1 MPRHFGDF
9 ERNDDIYEEFDR
21 VDLLPTS
28 SGHLAASMRMYLSL
42 SFIEPDSERKPRSK
56 EEMTEEAIEYS
67 EYLKQF
73 QSCLIEY
80 LKYCLF
86 EYFCIVN
93 MHTFTSLS

>member
-21 VDLLPTS
+21 VDILPTS
-28 SGHLAASMRMYLSL
+28 SGHLAASMSMYLSL

-73 QSCLIEY
+73 
-80 LKYCLF
+80 
-86 EYFCIVN
+86 
-93 MHTFTSLS
+93 

>member
-56 EEMTEEAIEYS
+56 EEMTEEAIKYS
-67 EYLKQF
+67 
-73 QSCLIEY
+73 EY

-86 EYFCIVN
+86 EYFCVAY

>member
-28 SGHLAASMRMYLSL
+28 SGHLAASL

-73 QSCLIEY
+73 
-80 LKYCLF
+80 
-86 EYFCIVN
+86 
-93 MHTFTSLS
+93 